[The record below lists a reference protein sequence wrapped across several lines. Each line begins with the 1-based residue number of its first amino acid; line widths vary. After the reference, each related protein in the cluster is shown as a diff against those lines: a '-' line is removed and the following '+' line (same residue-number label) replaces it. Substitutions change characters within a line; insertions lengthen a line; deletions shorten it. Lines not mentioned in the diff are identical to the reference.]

1 MKRPHTATPRTYQV
15 VAGGNEFS
23 SRPTIYLPQAL
34 PNSERAR
41 RTLAGGKNP
50 LFLIVRTQPVF
61 DAALDARTQPGYT
74 DAADDL
80 IFANKIN
87 GQSTAP
93 QILPLRP
100 FFGSKSKS
108 LPQFERAGFAR
119 SRGPRH
125 NRLVVEPEPWQSP
138 ALLAY
143 PALFLSA
150 RWRGNIRVRM

>member
-1 MKRPHTATPRTYQV
+1 

-100 FFGSKSKS
+100 NTIKDLGSISSTKRS
-108 LPQFERAGFAR
+108 LP
-119 SRGPRH
+119 P
-125 NRLVVEPEPWQSP
+125 LDPP
-138 ALLAY
+138 
-143 PALFLSA
+143 LF
-150 RWRGNIRVRM
+150 RYQGNA